1 MTLKTLQSEMIAAMK
16 SGDKFRKGVI
26 SVIIAQVK
34 NMAIDKGCRDNIPD
48 SLVDEALLKG
58 KKTTQ
63 EMIDTCPESR
73 TDLLDAYNKQ
83 MEIICEFA
91 PKLITDE
98 TEIGILIDNVLEDI
112 EPLKENR
119 GKIMKEMSKYKG
131 KVDMAIVNK
140 IVGRVLS

>member
-34 NMAIDKGCRDNIPD
+34 NMAIDKGCRDNMPD

-63 EMIDTCPESR
+63 EMIDTCPASR

-112 EPLKENR
+112 EPIKENR
-119 GKIMKEMSKYKG
+119 GKIMKAMSQYKG
-131 KVDMAIVNK
+131 KVDMSVVNK
-140 IVGRVLS
+140 IVGRMLS